1 MNPTVHRAP
10 VAPATAGDD
19 TTDTADT
26 DVGPDVRATFAVTGA
41 RSDVVDTATGY
52 DPAFGGFPTSSITNC
67 NT

>member
-1 MNPTVHRAP
+1 M
-10 VAPATAGDD
+10 TA
-19 TTDTADT
+19 
-26 DVGPDVRATFAVTGA
+26 VGPDVRATFAVTGA